1 MFRRYSL
8 ITFSRCH
15 IYKASG
21 RHRLDR
27 REEDLVMEKH
37 DSGVGDLKCEVVE
50 YVKLKNSARNGM
62 CNFFFVVLKIF
73 PEVGIYKR
81 KQELDQESGQEKKK
95 EGTLSTKKAIKKK
108 R

>member
-27 REEDLVMEKH
+27 REKELVMEKR
-37 DSGVGDLKCEVVE
+37 DAGVWVLECEARE

-62 CNFFFVVLKIF
+62 CNFLVVF
-73 PEVGIYKR
+73 PEVGINKR

-95 EGTLSTKKAIKKK
+95 VFSFFLSWSSS
-108 R
+108 